1 MLQGVAARRSVL
13 ARAEGVKKPAYEF
26 DTDNLVSDLKEKW
39 DALEDKPT
47 VITYGAGALV
57 VLWVAS
63 GVVSV
68 VNSIPLVPKA
78 MELVGLV
85 YSAWF
90 VYRYLLFKSS
100 REELLA
106 DIESL
111 KEKISGDS
119 GTY

>member
-1 MLQGVAARRSVL
+1 MAAPTVMRAAGCSAHRPALATIPKPCRAIVPSPFQGVAARRSVL

-68 VNSIPLVPKA
+68 VNSIPLVRILCFLRA
-78 MELVGLV
+78 
-85 YSAWF
+85 A
-90 VYRYLLFKSS
+90 
-100 REELLA
+100 
-106 DIESL
+106 
-111 KEKISGDS
+111 
-119 GTY
+119 